1 MKTYAQ
7 QIPAEILAIAQQL
20 HQNERPRRAL
30 VKTILKW
37 FGAKR
42 RGPNVVGNIEHAI
55 HSAGL
60 ATDPDLSQAGYEDY
74 LTFCLVHKSHR
85 TDLPL
90 ASEGDHKPV
99 KQEPQRDHPEQPS
112 DNCLEPEGDD
122 EQQAADDARPVVS
135 RPAD

>member
-20 HQNERPRRAL
+20 HRNEGPRRAL

-42 RGPNVVGNIEHAI
+42 RGPNVVANIEHVI

-60 ATDPDLSQAGYEDY
+60 AIDRDLSQAGYDDY
-74 LTFCLVHKSHR
+74 LTFSLIHESHQP
-85 TDLPL
+85 DLPPV
-90 ASEGDHKPV
+90 SEGNRKPV
-99 KQEPQRDHPEQPS
+99 QQEPQSDPS
-112 DNCLEPEGDD
+112 E
-122 EQQAADDARPVVS
+122 
-135 RPAD
+135 